1 MKFAMILTESEYSE
15 MLEPL
20 FHEVG
25 HHEVIKLHDTELDSK
40 PFGIKG
46 IKEESASAF
55 INRYGSKKHDFVFI
69 YHGNEDMVEL
79 LLSEGTVTSI
89 LSKGLQLP
97 DGSITHIEFCDN
109 GLLLTLDGCNVKQES
124 DTLYGGFATDLKSGK
139 EDLLFATP
147 FSALLA
153 RNRAKE
159 HAENQNAH
167 VEDGVLY
174 DTDAIITRKR
184 DVFTLTALG
193 PWADAEV

>member
-1 MKFAMILTESEYSE
+1 MTFAMILTESECNE

-25 HHEVIKLHDTELDSK
+25 HHEGIQLCDTELDNR
-40 PFGIKG
+40 PFGIRD
-46 IKEESASAF
+46 IKEDSAAAF
-55 INRYGSKKHDFVFI
+55 IARYGNEKRDRVFT
-69 YHGNEDMVEL
+69 EDTVEL
-79 LLSEGTVTSI
+79 LLSEETVI
-89 LSKGLQLP
+89 FIFSKALHLP
-97 DGSITHIEFCDN
+97 DGSITHIEFCDD
-109 GLLLTLDGCNVKQES
+109 GLLLTFGGRNVKKES
-124 DTLYGGFATDLKSGK
+124 DTLYGGFATDMKSGR

-184 DVFTLTALG
+184 DIFTLTAFG
-193 PWADAEV
+193 PWADIEV

>member
-1 MKFAMILTESEYSE
+1 MTFAMILTESECSE

-25 HHEVIKLHDTELDSK
+25 HHEGIKLCDTELDNR
-40 PFGIKG
+40 PFGIKN
-46 IKEESASAF
+46 ITENSATAF
-55 INRYGSKKHDFVFI
+55 IDRYGDKKRDRVFT
-69 YHGNEDMVEL
+69 EDTVEL
-79 LLSEGTVTSI
+79 LLSEETVISI
-89 LSKGLQLP
+89 FCEALHLP
-97 DGSITHIEFCDN
+97 NGNITHIEFCDN
-109 GLLLTLDGCNVKQES
+109 GLLLTLGGCDVKQES
-124 DTLYGGFATDLKSGK
+124 DTLYGGFATDMESGK
-139 EDLLFATP
+139 EDLLFATQ

-184 DVFTLTALG
+184 DVFTLTVLG

>member
-1 MKFAMILTESEYSE
+1 MKFAMILTDSECSE

-25 HHEVIKLHDTELDSK
+25 HHDGVNLCDTELDNR
-40 PFGIKG
+40 PFGIKN
-46 IKEESASAF
+46 ITEESAATF
-55 INRYGSKKHDFVFI
+55 INRYGNKKRDFVFI
-69 YHGNEDMVEL
+69 YHGDEEMVEL
-79 LLSEGTVTSI
+79 LLSEETIISV
-89 LSKGLQLP
+89 LSKTLHLP
-97 DGSITHIEFCDN
+97 DGCITHIEFCDD
-109 GLLLTLDGCNVKQES
+109 GLVLTLGGCDVKQES
-124 DTLYGGFATDLKSGK
+124 DTLYGGFATDVESGR
-139 EDLLFATP
+139 EDLLFTTP
-147 FSALLA
+147 LSALLA

-193 PWADAEV
+193 PWADVEV

>member
-25 HHEVIKLHDTELDSK
+25 HHEGIKLCDTELDNR
-40 PFGIKG
+40 PFGIKN
-46 IKEESASAF
+46 ITENSATAF
-55 INRYGSKKHDFVFI
+55 IDRYGDKKRDRVFT
-69 YHGNEDMVEL
+69 EDTVEL
-79 LLSEGTVTSI
+79 LLSEETVISI
-89 LSKGLQLP
+89 FCEALHLP
-97 DGSITHIEFCDN
+97 NGNITHIEFCDN
-109 GLLLTLDGCNVKQES
+109 GLLLTLGGCDVKQES
-124 DTLYGGFATDLKSGK
+124 DTLYGGFATDMESGK
-139 EDLLFATP
+139 EDLLFATQ

-184 DVFTLTALG
+184 DVFTLTVLG

>member
-1 MKFAMILTESEYSE
+1 MKFAMILTESECNE

-25 HHEVIKLHDTELDSK
+25 HHEGIKLCDTELDSK

-46 IKEESASAF
+46 IKEESATAF
-55 INRYGSKKHDFVFI
+55 INRYGSKKQDFVFI
-69 YHGNEDMVEL
+69 YHGDEEMVEL
-79 LLSEGTVTSI
+79 LLSEETVISI
-89 LSKGLQLP
+89 ISKGLQFP
-97 DGSITHIEFCDN
+97 EESITHIEFCDN
-109 GLLLTLDGCNVKQES
+109 GLLLTLDGYNMKHES
-124 DTLYGGFATDLKSGK
+124 DTLYGGFATDMKSGR

-147 FSALLA
+147 LSALLA

-184 DVFTLTALG
+184 DVFTLTVLG